1 MIRPNYNIRAKIYQS
16 AGKHSYFR
24 LNLMDSASLRS
35 LTPLLD
41 GIDRWVELAP
51 LLPVIVSLEL
61 VLSADNAVALA
72 SITRNLNSRELQ
84 KQALNVGIFIALLL
98 RILVILTAQFFLNF
112 WPIKLIGGIYLI
124 TLSFS
129 KILGFENNYIVDETQ
144 INTKNNQTNLFKV
157 ILLLSITDLAFS
169 IDSITAAVA
178 ISDQFLLVI
187 TGAIIGVIAL
197 RFTSGL
203 FIKWLEIYCN
213 LEKAGYIAVA
223 IVGFKL
229 IIQLIFYKLIIPE
242 YLFFLTMLCL
252 FLWGFSKRINEFS

>member
-1 MIRPNYNIRAKIYQS
+1 
-16 AGKHSYFR
+16 
-24 LNLMDSASLRS
+24 MDSASLRS

-72 SITRNLNSRELQ
+72 SITKKLNNIDLQ
-84 KQALNVGIFIALLL
+84 RKALNIGIFIALIL
-98 RILVILTAQFFLNF
+98 RIFVILTAQLILNF
-112 WPIKLIGGIYLI
+112 WPVKLIGGIYLI
-124 TLSFS
+124 SLSFS
-129 KILGFENNYIVDETQ
+129 KFYSVNEDTSNDKYKDTNTETSIV
-144 INTKNNQTNLFKV
+144 KV
-157 ILLLSITDLAFS
+157 ILILSMTDLAFS

-203 FIKWLEIYCN
+203 FIRWLEIYIN
-213 LEKAGYIAVA
+213 LEKAGYLAVA
-223 IVGFKL
+223 IIGLKLIVQLILFKL
-229 IIQLIFYKLIIPE
+229 VIPE
-242 YLFFLTMLCL
+242 YLFFLVMLCL
-252 FLWGFSKRINEFS
+252 FLWGFSKKECSSNNS

>member
-1 MIRPNYNIRAKIYQS
+1 
-16 AGKHSYFR
+16 
-24 LNLMDSASLRS
+24 MDSASLRS

-72 SITRNLNSRELQ
+72 SITKNLNNINLQ
-84 KQALNVGIFIALLL
+84 KKALNIGIFIALLL

-112 WPIKLIGGIYLI
+112 WPVKLLGGFYLISLSISKLISLNNEESVINDSINKNKKNI
-124 TLSFS
+124 TL
-129 KILGFENNYIVDETQ
+129 L
-144 INTKNNQTNLFKV
+144 KV
-157 ILLLSITDLAFS
+157 ILLLAVTDLAFS

-178 ISDQFLLVI
+178 ISDQFLLVV

-203 FIKWLEIYCN
+203 FIKWLEIYNN
-213 LEKAGYIAVA
+213 LEKAGYIAVGL
-223 IVGFKL
+223 IGLKL
-229 IIQLIFYKLIIPE
+229 IIQLIFYKIIIPE
-242 YLFFLTMLCL
+242 YLFFLIMLCL
-252 FLWGFSKRINEFS
+252 FLWGFSIKENNTSSI

>member
-1 MIRPNYNIRAKIYQS
+1 
-16 AGKHSYFR
+16 
-24 LNLMDSASLRS
+24 MDSASLRS

-41 GIDRWVELAP
+41 GIDQWVELAP

-72 SITRNLNSRELQ
+72 SITKNLNNIDLQ
-84 KQALNVGIFIALLL
+84 KKALNIGIFIALLL
-98 RILVILTAQFFLNF
+98 RILVILTAQYFLNF
-112 WPIKLIGGIYLI
+112 WPVKLIGGLYLI
-124 TLSFS
+124 TLSVS
-129 KILGFENNYIVDETQ
+129 KFISYQKKESNLNNDIF
-144 INTKNNQTNLFKV
+144 NSNSSNSLFKV
-157 ILLLSITDLAFS
+157 ILLLAVTDLAFS

-203 FIKWLEIYCN
+203 FIKWLELYVN

-223 IVGFKL
+223 IIGIKL
-229 IIQLIFYKLIIPE
+229 IIQLIFYNLVIPE
-242 YLFFLTMLCL
+242 YIFFIIMLCL
-252 FLWGFSKRINEFS
+252 FLWGFSNKESNINNI

>member
-1 MIRPNYNIRAKIYQS
+1 
-16 AGKHSYFR
+16 
-24 LNLMDSASLRS
+24 MDSASLRS

-72 SITRNLNSRELQ
+72 SITKKLNNIDLQ
-84 KQALNVGIFIALLL
+84 RKALNIGIFIALLL

-112 WPIKLIGGIYLI
+112 WPVKLIGGIYLI
-124 TLSFS
+124 SLSIS
-129 KILGFENNYIVDETQ
+129 KFISLNSNDSNKD
-144 INTKNNQTNLFKV
+144 INDKSDNTNISLFRV

-203 FIKWLEIYCN
+203 FIKWLEVYIN
-213 LEKAGYIAVA
+213 LEKAGYIAVGL
-223 IVGFKL
+223 IGLKL
-229 IIQLIFYKLIIPE
+229 IIQLILYKVVIPE
-242 YLFFLTMLCL
+242 YLFFLVMLGL
-252 FLWGFSKRINEFS
+252 FLWGFSKKENVINDV

>member
-1 MIRPNYNIRAKIYQS
+1 
-16 AGKHSYFR
+16 
-24 LNLMDSASLRS
+24 MDSASLRS

-72 SITRNLNSRELQ
+72 SITKNLNNIDLQ
-84 KQALNVGIFIALLL
+84 RKALNIGIFIALLL

-112 WPIKLIGGIYLI
+112 WPVKLIGGIYLI
-124 TLSFS
+124 SLSIS
-129 KILGFENNYIVDETQ
+129 KFLSLNNNGSDKDLIENSEQSNIS
-144 INTKNNQTNLFKV
+144 LFKV
-157 ILLLSITDLAFS
+157 ILLLSVTDLAFS

-203 FIKWLEIYCN
+203 FIKWLEIYIN
-213 LEKAGYIAVA
+213 LEKAGYIAVGL
-223 IVGFKL
+223 IGLKL
-229 IIQLIFYKLIIPE
+229 IIQLILYKVFIPE
-242 YLFFLTMLCL
+242 YLFFLVMLSL
-252 FLWGFSKRINEFS
+252 FLWGFSKKDNVINDV

>member
-1 MIRPNYNIRAKIYQS
+1 
-16 AGKHSYFR
+16 
-24 LNLMDSASLRS
+24 MDSASLRS

-72 SITRNLNSRELQ
+72 SITKNLNNIDLQ
-84 KQALNVGIFIALLL
+84 RKALNIGILIALLL

-124 TLSFS
+124 SVSISKFLSLNNNGS
-129 KILGFENNYIVDETQ
+129 DKNLNENSEKSNIS
-144 INTKNNQTNLFKV
+144 LFKV
-157 ILLLSITDLAFS
+157 ILLLSVTDLAFS

-197 RFTSGL
+197 RFTSEL
-203 FIKWLEIYCN
+203 FIKWLEIYIN
-213 LEKAGYIAVA
+213 LEKAGYIAVGL
-223 IVGFKL
+223 IGLKL
-229 IIQLIFYKLIIPE
+229 IIQLVLFKLVIPE
-242 YLFFLTMLCL
+242 YLFFLVML
-252 FLWGFSKRINEFS
+252 FLFIWGFSKKNSSINNV

>member
-1 MIRPNYNIRAKIYQS
+1 
-16 AGKHSYFR
+16 
-24 LNLMDSASLRS
+24 MDSASLRS

-72 SITRNLNSRELQ
+72 SITKKLNNIDLQ
-84 KQALNVGIFIALLL
+84 QKALNIGIFIALLL
-98 RILVILTAQFFLNF
+98 RIIVILTAQFFLNF
-112 WPIKLIGGIYLI
+112 WPVKLLGGLYLI
-124 TLSFS
+124 SLSLS
-129 KILGFENNYIVDETQ
+129 KFISIKQNESNEKEYIKDSDS
-144 INTKNNQTNLFKV
+144 NSSLLSV
-157 ILLLSITDLAFS
+157 ILLLAVTDLAFS

-203 FIKWLEIYCN
+203 FIRWLDIYVN

-223 IVGFKL
+223 IIGVKL
-229 IIQLIFYKLIIPE
+229 IIQLILYDVVIPE
-242 YLFFLTMLCL
+242 YLFFLLMLCV
-252 FLWGFSKRINEFS
+252 FLWGFSNKENTINNT

>member
-1 MIRPNYNIRAKIYQS
+1 
-16 AGKHSYFR
+16 
-24 LNLMDSASLRS
+24 MDSASLRS

-72 SITRNLNSRELQ
+72 SITKNLNNIDLQ
-84 KQALNVGIFIALLL
+84 KKALNIGIFIALLL
-98 RILVILTAQFFLNF
+98 RVLVILTAQFILNF
-112 WPIKLIGGIYLI
+112 WPVKLIGGIYLI
-124 TLSFS
+124 SLSISKLFTL
-129 KILGFENNYIVDETQ
+129 NNTVLKDNNDNNIKSDISIV
-144 INTKNNQTNLFKV
+144 NV
-157 ILLLSITDLAFS
+157 ILLLSVTDLAFS

-203 FIKWLEIYCN
+203 FIKWLEIYIN
-213 LEKAGYIAVA
+213 LEKAGYIAVG
-223 IVGFKL
+223 IIGIKL
-229 IIQLIFYKLIIPE
+229 ILQLILYKLDIPE
-242 YLFFLTMLCL
+242 YLFFLVMLCL
-252 FLWGFSKRINEFS
+252 FLWGFSSKEIIKNKI

>member
-1 MIRPNYNIRAKIYQS
+1 
-16 AGKHSYFR
+16 
-24 LNLMDSASLRS
+24 MDSASLRS

-72 SITRNLNSRELQ
+72 SITKNLNNIDLQ
-84 KQALNVGIFIALLL
+84 RKALNIGIFIALLL

-112 WPIKLIGGIYLI
+112 WPVKLIGGIYLI
-124 TLSFS
+124 SLSIS
-129 KILGFENNYIVDETQ
+129 KFLSLNNNGSDKNLNENSEKSNIS
-144 INTKNNQTNLFKV
+144 LFKV
-157 ILLLSITDLAFS
+157 ILLLSVTDLAFS

-203 FIKWLEIYCN
+203 FIKWLEIYIN
-213 LEKAGYIAVA
+213 LEKAGYIAVGL
-223 IVGFKL
+223 IGLKL
-229 IIQLIFYKLIIPE
+229 IIQLVLFKLVIPE
-242 YLFFLTMLCL
+242 YLFFLIML
-252 FLWGFSKRINEFS
+252 FLFIWGFSKKNSSINNV

>member
-1 MIRPNYNIRAKIYQS
+1 
-16 AGKHSYFR
+16 
-24 LNLMDSASLRS
+24 MDSASLRS

-41 GIDRWVELAP
+41 GIDKWVELAP
-51 LLPVIVSLEL
+51 LLPVIISLEL

-72 SITRNLNSRELQ
+72 SITKNLNSIELQ
-84 KQALNVGIFIALLL
+84 EKALNIGIFIALLL

-112 WPIKLIGGIYLI
+112 WPVKLIGGVYLI
-124 TLSFS
+124 SLAIS
-129 KILGFENNYIVDETQ
+129 KFISINKNESINDISNPNY
-144 INTKNNQTNLFKV
+144 KRSLLRV

-203 FIKWLEIYCN
+203 FIKWLEIYIN

-223 IVGFKL
+223 IIGIKL
-229 IIQLIFYKLIIPE
+229 IIELLFYKLFIPE
-242 YLFFLTMLCL
+242 YLFFLIMLCL
-252 FLWGFSKRINEFS
+252 FLWGFSKKETTV

>member
-1 MIRPNYNIRAKIYQS
+1 
-16 AGKHSYFR
+16 
-24 LNLMDSASLRS
+24 MDSASLRS

-51 LLPVIVSLEL
+51 LLPVIISLEL

-72 SITRNLNSRELQ
+72 SITKNLNNIDLQ
-84 KQALNVGIFIALLL
+84 KKALNIGIFIALLL

-112 WPIKLIGGIYLI
+112 WPVKLIGGIYLI
-124 TLSFS
+124 SLSIS
-129 KILGFENNYIVDETQ
+129 KFISLNSNDSNIESNGNVDKS
-144 INTKNNQTNLFKV
+144 NSSLFKV
-157 ILLLSITDLAFS
+157 ILLLSVTDLAFS

-203 FIKWLEIYCN
+203 FIKWLEIYIN
-213 LEKAGYIAVA
+213 LEKAGYIAVGL
-223 IVGFKL
+223 IGIKL
-229 IIQLIFYKLIIPE
+229 IIQLILYKLVIPE
-242 YLFFLTMLCL
+242 YLFFLVMLCL
-252 FLWGFSKRINEFS
+252 FLWGFSKKDTLINNV

>member
-1 MIRPNYNIRAKIYQS
+1 
-16 AGKHSYFR
+16 
-24 LNLMDSASLRS
+24 MDSASLRS

-72 SITRNLNSRELQ
+72 SITKNLNNIDLQ
-84 KQALNVGIFIALLL
+84 KKALNIGVFIALIL
-98 RILVILTAQFFLNF
+98 RIIVILTAQFFLNF
-112 WPIKLIGGIYLI
+112 WPFKLIGGVYLI
-124 TLSFS
+124 SLSIS
-129 KILGFENNYIVDETQ
+129 KFISINNKESKEDNFIKSKTSN
-144 INTKNNQTNLFKV
+144 ISLLNII
-157 ILLLSITDLAFS
+157 ILLAVTDLAFS

-203 FIKWLEIYCN
+203 FIKWLEIYIN

-223 IVGFKL
+223 IIGIKL
-229 IIQLIFYKLIIPE
+229 IIQLILYKIVIPE
-242 YLFFLTMLCL
+242 YIFFIVMLCL
-252 FLWGFSKRINEFS
+252 FLWGFSNKGNNINND

>member
-1 MIRPNYNIRAKIYQS
+1 
-16 AGKHSYFR
+16 
-24 LNLMDSASLRS
+24 MDSASLRS

-72 SITRNLNSRELQ
+72 SITKNLNNIDLQ
-84 KQALNVGIFIALLL
+84 RKALNIGIFIALLL

-112 WPIKLIGGIYLI
+112 WPVKLIGGIYLI
-124 TLSFS
+124 SLSIS
-129 KILGFENNYIVDETQ
+129 KFLSLNNNGSDKDLNENSEKSNIS
-144 INTKNNQTNLFKV
+144 LFKV
-157 ILLLSITDLAFS
+157 ILLLSVTDLAFS

-203 FIKWLEIYCN
+203 FIKWLEIYIN
-213 LEKAGYIAVA
+213 LEKAGYIAVGL
-223 IVGFKL
+223 IGLKL
-229 IIQLIFYKLIIPE
+229 IIQLVLFKLVIPE
-242 YLFFLTMLCL
+242 YLFFLVML
-252 FLWGFSKRINEFS
+252 FLFIWGFSKKNSSINNV

>member
-1 MIRPNYNIRAKIYQS
+1 
-16 AGKHSYFR
+16 
-24 LNLMDSASLRS
+24 MDSASLRS

-72 SITRNLNSRELQ
+72 SITKNLNNIDLQ
-84 KQALNVGIFIALLL
+84 RKALNIGIFIALLL

-112 WPIKLIGGIYLI
+112 WPVKLIGGIYLI
-124 TLSFS
+124 SLSIS
-129 KILGFENNYIVDETQ
+129 KFLSLNNNSSDKNLIENSEQSNIS
-144 INTKNNQTNLFKV
+144 LFKV
-157 ILLLSITDLAFS
+157 ILLLSVTDLAFS

-203 FIKWLEIYCN
+203 FIKWLEIYIN
-213 LEKAGYIAVA
+213 LEKAGYIAVG
-223 IVGFKL
+223 IIGLKL
-229 IIQLIFYKLIIPE
+229 IIQLILYKLVIPE
-242 YLFFLTMLCL
+242 YLFFLVMLCL
-252 FLWGFSKRINEFS
+252 FLWGFSNKEIKIDNV

>member
-1 MIRPNYNIRAKIYQS
+1 
-16 AGKHSYFR
+16 
-24 LNLMDSASLRS
+24 MDSASLRS

-72 SITRNLNSRELQ
+72 SITKRLNNLDLQ
-84 KQALNVGIFIALLL
+84 KKALNIGIFIALIL

-112 WPIKLIGGIYLI
+112 WPVKLLGGLYLI
-124 TLSFS
+124 TLSISKFFS
-129 KILGFENNYIVDETQ
+129 INKIDSIEIDNSQ
-144 INTKNNQTNLFKV
+144 KSAKKNSLLNV
-157 ILLLSITDLAFS
+157 ILLLAVTDLAFS

-187 TGAIIGVIAL
+187 SGAIIGVIAL

-203 FIKWLEIYCN
+203 FIKWLEIYVN

-223 IVGFKL
+223 IIGLKL
-229 IIQLIFYKLIIPE
+229 IIQLILYNIVIPE
-242 YLFFLTMLCL
+242 YLFFLLML
-252 FLWGFSKRINEFS
+252 FLFIWGFSSKENNIKNI

>member
-1 MIRPNYNIRAKIYQS
+1 
-16 AGKHSYFR
+16 
-24 LNLMDSASLRS
+24 MDSASLRS

-72 SITRNLNSRELQ
+72 SITKQLNNIALQ
-84 KQALNVGIFIALLL
+84 KKALNIGIFIALLL

-112 WPIKLIGGIYLI
+112 WPVKLIGGIYLI
-124 TLSFS
+124 SLSIS
-129 KILGFENNYIVDETQ
+129 KFITINSQQTSQ
-144 INTKNNQTNLFKV
+144 INDINSSNSSISLLKV
-157 ILLLSITDLAFS
+157 ILLLSFTDLAFS

-187 TGAIIGVIAL
+187 TGALIGVIAL

-203 FIKWLEIYCN
+203 FIKWLQIYHN

-223 IVGFKL
+223 AIGIKL
-229 IIQLIFYKLIIPE
+229 IFQLIFYNFYIPE
-242 YLFFLTMLCL
+242 YLFFLMMLII
-252 FLWGFSKRINEFS
+252 FVWGFSSRDNNNI

>member
-1 MIRPNYNIRAKIYQS
+1 
-16 AGKHSYFR
+16 
-24 LNLMDSASLRS
+24 MDSASLRS

-72 SITRNLNSRELQ
+72 SITKNLNNIDLQ
-84 KQALNVGIFIALLL
+84 RKALNIGIFNALLL

-112 WPIKLIGGIYLI
+112 WPVKLIGGIYLI
-124 TLSFS
+124 SLSIS
-129 KILGFENNYIVDETQ
+129 KFISLNNNSSDTNLNENSEKSNIS
-144 INTKNNQTNLFKV
+144 LFKV
-157 ILLLSITDLAFS
+157 ILLLSVTDLAFS

-203 FIKWLEIYCN
+203 FIKWLEIYIN
-213 LEKAGYIAVA
+213 LEKAGYIAVGL
-223 IVGFKL
+223 IGLKL
-229 IIQLIFYKLIIPE
+229 IIQLVLFKLVIPE
-242 YLFFLTMLCL
+242 YLFFLVML
-252 FLWGFSKRINEFS
+252 FLFIWGFSKKNSSINNV

>member
-1 MIRPNYNIRAKIYQS
+1 
-16 AGKHSYFR
+16 
-24 LNLMDSASLRS
+24 MDSASLRS

-72 SITRNLNSRELQ
+72 SITKNLNNIDLQ
-84 KQALNVGIFIALLL
+84 RKALNIGIFIALLL

-112 WPIKLIGGIYLI
+112 WPVKLIGGIYLI
-124 TLSFS
+124 SLSITKFIS
-129 KILGFENNYIVDETQ
+129 LNSNDSNNESNANIDKSN
-144 INTKNNQTNLFKV
+144 ISLFKV
-157 ILLLSITDLAFS
+157 ILLLSVTDLAFS

-203 FIKWLEIYCN
+203 FIKWLEIYIN
-213 LEKAGYIAVA
+213 LEKAGYIAVGL
-223 IVGFKL
+223 IGIKL
-229 IIQLIFYKLIIPE
+229 IIQLILYKLVIPE
-242 YLFFLTMLCL
+242 YLFFLVMLCL
-252 FLWGFSKRINEFS
+252 FLWGFSKKDTLINNV

>member
-1 MIRPNYNIRAKIYQS
+1 
-16 AGKHSYFR
+16 
-24 LNLMDSASLRS
+24 MDSASLRS

-72 SITRNLNSRELQ
+72 SITKNLNNIDLQ
-84 KQALNVGIFIALLL
+84 RKALNIGIFIALLL

-112 WPIKLIGGIYLI
+112 WPVKLIGGIYLI
-124 TLSFS
+124 SLSIS
-129 KILGFENNYIVDETQ
+129 KFLSLNNNVSDKN
-144 INTKNNQTNLFKV
+144 INDNSEKSNISLFKV
-157 ILLLSITDLAFS
+157 ILLLSVTDLAFS

-203 FIKWLEIYCN
+203 FIKWLEIYIN
-213 LEKAGYIAVA
+213 LEKAGYIAVGL
-223 IVGFKL
+223 IGIKL
-229 IIQLIFYKLIIPE
+229 IIQLILYNLVIPE
-242 YLFFLTMLCL
+242 YLFFLVMLCL
-252 FLWGFSKRINEFS
+252 FLWGFSKKDILINNV

>member
-1 MIRPNYNIRAKIYQS
+1 
-16 AGKHSYFR
+16 
-24 LNLMDSASLRS
+24 MDSASLRS

-72 SITRNLNSRELQ
+72 SITKNLNNIDLQ
-84 KQALNVGIFIALLL
+84 RKALNIGIFIALLL

-112 WPIKLIGGIYLI
+112 WPVKLIGGIYLI
-124 TLSFS
+124 SLSIS
-129 KILGFENNYIVDETQ
+129 KFLSLNNNDSDKNINENSKKSNIS
-144 INTKNNQTNLFKV
+144 LFKV
-157 ILLLSITDLAFS
+157 ILLLSVTDLAFS

-203 FIKWLEIYCN
+203 FIKWLEIYIN
-213 LEKAGYIAVA
+213 LEKAGYIAVGL
-223 IVGFKL
+223 IGIKL
-229 IIQLIFYKLIIPE
+229 IIQLVLFKLVIPE
-242 YLFFLTMLCL
+242 YLFFLVML
-252 FLWGFSKRINEFS
+252 FLFIWGFSMKNTSINNV

>member
-1 MIRPNYNIRAKIYQS
+1 
-16 AGKHSYFR
+16 
-24 LNLMDSASLRS
+24 MDSASLRS

-72 SITRNLNSRELQ
+72 SITKNLNNIDLQ
-84 KQALNVGIFIALLL
+84 RKALNIGILIALLL

-112 WPIKLIGGIYLI
+112 WPVKLIGGIYLI
-124 TLSFS
+124 SLSIS
-129 KILGFENNYIVDETQ
+129 KFLSLNNNGSDINLNENSEKSNIS
-144 INTKNNQTNLFKV
+144 LFKV
-157 ILLLSITDLAFS
+157 ILLLSVTDLAFS

-203 FIKWLEIYCN
+203 FIKWLEIYIN
-213 LEKAGYIAVA
+213 LEKAGYIAVGL
-223 IVGFKL
+223 IGIKL
-229 IIQLIFYKLIIPE
+229 IIQLIFYQLVIPE
-242 YLFFLTMLCL
+242 YLFFLVMLCL
-252 FLWGFSKRINEFS
+252 FIWGFSSKEGTNHNI